1 MDEHSPEIVPVNSPA
16 LDPDPDQEPQSSERS
31 RYSISSA
38 PPISMLLLM
47 HDVSTSFVLAQGYPY
62 PFVLVYLAK
71 LD

>member
-31 RYSISSA
+31 RYSISS
-38 PPISMLLLM
+38 MLLLM
-47 HDVSTSFVLAQGYPY
+47 HDVSTSFVVAQGYPY
-62 PFVLVYLAK
+62 LFVLVYFAK